1 MLSNAPLSTK
11 LLLILIFPLLGFLAF
26 AGIFIADKS
35 DTLGAMNRAV
45 AATTAAQKFS
55 NVVTT
60 LQRERGASGVFLGS
74 GGKSMQDK
82 LKALRQET
90 DTSIGE
96 LRGQSSEGIPAPN
109 EALRALGELAAL
121 RLKVDNLAINNT
133 QSGALFTD
141 LIKTLVGFN
150 YSLEASIDEPQI
162 LRALGSLNQFVDMKE
177 RAGRERVLLG
187 LAFNQNRFDA
197 ALLSRFSRNLGEF
210 SGYFE
215 AFQRWAPVASKS
227 KLDAVLQQPGS
238 LEVARL
244 QRLGFDT
251 PLGDPLNIK
260 PEDWF
265 NLSTSRIDLMAGV
278 EAELGQ
284 TLVGL
289 AHHERDNAE
298 FSLYVAIAT
307 VIVMLIALL
316 WLALVIIRNIKLAVT
331 DVNRTLASLSTR
343 DLTVRTRYT
352 GKDEFGEIS
361 RNLDN
366 MALQISGVV
375 SDIGNATA
383 QVATA
388 AEQSSAV
395 ALQTSQNVAQQRQG
409 TDQVVTAISEM
420 SATVRD
426 VARSTTEA
434 AEMSQRVNASTMQ
447 GKTEIDNTISL
458 IQGLEVQAEQTSR
471 IINELKLE
479 SDSIS
484 SVLDVIRGVAE
495 QTNLLALN
503 AAIEAARAGEQGR
516 GFAVVADEVRNL
528 AKKTQDSTVSIQ
540 NMIANLQS
548 GSDRAAVSMQE
559 TLGKAQEG
567 ASNVVRAGH
576 LLNEIAEGIAS
587 ISDRNIQVA
596 SAAEEQS
603 LVAEEIHRNVNDIN
617 SLVIQVSAGAEQ
629 TAATSRELAR
639 LAEHQQ
645 GLVRQFKVN

>member
-1 MLSNAPLSTK
+1 
-11 LLLILIFPLLGFLAF
+11 
-26 AGIFIADKS
+26 
-35 DTLGAMNRAV
+35 
-45 AATTAAQKFS
+45 
-55 NVVTT
+55 
-60 LQRERGASGVFLGS
+60 
-74 GGKSMQDK
+74 
-82 LKALRQET
+82 
-90 DTSIGE
+90 
-96 LRGQSSEGIPAPN
+96 
-109 EALRALGELAAL
+109 
-121 RLKVDNLAINNT
+121 
-133 QSGALFTD
+133 
-141 LIKTLVGFN
+141 
-150 YSLEASIDEPQI
+150 
-162 LRALGSLNQFVDMKE
+162 LNQFVDMKE

-215 AFQRWAPVASKS
+215 AYQRWSPVEFKN

-265 NLSTSRIDLMAGV
+265 NLATVRIDLMAKV

-284 TLVGL
+284 MVVGL
-289 AHHERDNAE
+289 ASDERTDAE
-298 FSLYVAIAT
+298 RSLYVAIA
-307 VIVMLIALL
+307 IVVLMLIAVL
-316 WLALVIIRNIKLAVT
+316 WLASVIIRNIKIAVV
-331 DVNRTLASLSTR
+331 DVNRTLISLSTR
-343 DLTVRTRYT
+343 DLTARTLYT
-352 GKDEFGEIS
+352 GKDEFGEIA

-366 MALQISGVV
+366 MALQISEVIRE
-375 SDIGNATA
+375 IGSATA

-395 ALQTSQNVAQQRQG
+395 ALQTSNNVAQQRQG
-409 TDQVVTAISEM
+409 TDQVATAISEM
-420 SATVRD
+420 SATVKD
-426 VARSTTEA
+426 VARSTTDA
-434 AEMSQRVNASTMQ
+434 AEMSQRVNASTLQ
-447 GKTEIDNTISL
+447 GKTEIENTISL

-471 IINELKLE
+471 IIGELKGE

-548 GSDRAAVSMQE
+548 GSDRAASSMQE
-559 TLGKAQEG
+559 TLGKAKEG
-567 ASNVVRAGH
+567 ASNVVRAGE
-576 LLNEIAEGIAS
+576 LLEEIAEGIAS

-617 SLVIQVSAGAEQ
+617 TLVVQVSAGAEQ
-629 TAATSRELAR
+629 TAVTSRELAR
-639 LAEHQQ
+639 LAEQQQ
-645 GLVRQFKVN
+645 GLVGRFKVS

>member
-1 MLSNAPLSTK
+1 M
-11 LLLILIFPLLGFLAF
+11 FPLLGFLAF

-35 DTLGAMNRAV
+35 DTLGSMNRAV

-90 DTSIGE
+90 DTSIGA

-133 QSGALFTD
+133 ESGALFTD

-150 YSLEASIDEPQI
+150 YSLEASIDDPQI

-215 AFQRWAPVASKS
+215 AFQRWAPAAFKS

-251 PLGDPLNIK
+251 PLGNPLNIK

-278 EAELGQ
+278 ETELGQ
-284 TLVGL
+284 TVVGL
-289 AHHERDNAE
+289 AHHERDDAE
-298 FSLYVAIAT
+298 LSLYVAIAT

-375 SDIGNATA
+375 SEIGSATA

-420 SATVRD
+420 SATVKD
-426 VARSTTEA
+426 VARITTDA

-458 IQGLEVQAEQTSR
+458 IQGLEVQAEQTSK

-484 SVLDVIRGVAE
+484 SVLDVIRSIAE

-548 GSDRAAVSMQE
+548 GSDRAAVSMLE

>member
-1 MLSNAPLSTK
+1 MLRNAPLSMK
-11 LLLILIFPLLGFLAF
+11 LLLILMFPLLGFLAF
-26 AGIFIADKS
+26 AGIFVADKS
-35 DTLGAMNRAV
+35 ENLSDMRRAV
-45 AATTAAQKFS
+45 TATSAAQKLS

-60 LQRERGASGVFLGS
+60 IQRERGASGVFLGS

-82 LKALRQET
+82 LKSFRQET
-90 DTSIGE
+90 DQAMGE
-96 LRGQSSEGIPAPN
+96 MRAQSTEGIPGPEKVN
-109 EALRALGELAAL
+109 RALDDLIAL
-121 RLKVDNLAINNT
+121 RLKVDALAINNT
-133 QSGALFTD
+133 ESGTRFTD
-141 LIKTLVGFN
+141 IIKTLIGFT
-150 YSLEASIDEPQI
+150 YSMEASIEDPQI
-162 LRALGSLNQFVDMKE
+162 LRALSSLNQFVDMKE

-215 AFQRWAPVASKS
+215 AFQRWSPEAFKTR
-227 KLDAVLQQPGS
+227 LNDVLQQPGS

-265 NLSTSRIDLMAGV
+265 NLSTNRIDLMARV

-284 TLVGL
+284 TVVGL
-289 AHHERDNAE
+289 ATDARSAAQS
-298 FSLYVAIAT
+298 SLYVAVAT
-307 VIVMLIALL
+307 VIVMLIVVL
-316 WLALVIIRNIKLAVT
+316 WLASVIIRNIKVAVV
-331 DVNRTLASLSTR
+331 DVNRTLVALSTR
-343 DLTVRTRYT
+343 DLTARTRYT

-366 MALQISGVV
+366 MAQQISEVIRE
-375 SDIGNATA
+375 IGSATS

-388 AEQSSAV
+388 AGQSSAV
-395 ALQTSQNVAQQRQG
+395 ALQTSQNVAQQRLG
-409 TDQVVTAISEM
+409 TDQVATAISEM
-420 SATVRD
+420 SATVKD
-426 VARSTTEA
+426 VARSTTDA
-434 AEMSQRVNASTMQ
+434 AEMSQRVNNSTVQ
-447 GKTEIDNTISL
+447 GKTEIDNTIGL
-458 IQGLEVQAEQTSR
+458 IQGLSVQAEETSR
-471 IINELKLE
+471 IIDELKGE
-479 SDSIS
+479 SNAIS
-484 SVLDVIRGVAE
+484 SVLDVIRGVAD

-548 GSDRAAVSMQE
+548 GSERAAASMQE

-567 ASNVVRAGH
+567 ASNVVRAGE
-576 LLNEIAEGIAS
+576 LLEEIAEGIAT

-617 SLVIQVSAGAEQ
+617 ALVIQVSAGAEQ
-629 TAATSRELAR
+629 TAVTSRELAR
-639 LAEHQQ
+639 LAEQQQ
-645 GLVRQFKVN
+645 GLVGRFKVS

>member
-35 DTLGAMNRAV
+35 DTLGSMNRAV

-90 DTSIGE
+90 DTSIGA

-133 QSGALFTD
+133 ESGALFTD

-150 YSLEASIDEPQI
+150 YSLEASIDDPQI

-215 AFQRWAPVASKS
+215 AFQRWAPAAFKS

-251 PLGDPLNIK
+251 PLGNPLNIK

-284 TLVGL
+284 TVVGL
-289 AHHERDNAE
+289 AHHERDDAE
-298 FSLYVAIAT
+298 LSLYVAIAT

-375 SDIGNATA
+375 SEIGSATA

-420 SATVRD
+420 SATVKD

-458 IQGLEVQAEQTSR
+458 IQGLEVQAEQTSK

-548 GSDRAAVSMQE
+548 GSDRASVSMQE